1 MIYMIKLNEIL
12 VEKFIEE
19 IKSVQKEITIGE
31 AIELL
36 RKEKEI
42 LPVIDKNGKLIGCFR
57 DIDLLKIVKKGSPLA
72 GTIWKNEISKEDMDK
87 KIEELMD
94 TKPIT
99 ILPSDTIEF
108 ALSVMNHNNLKSLI
122 VVDNEG
128 KLLGIL
134 RLRTIF
140 SKIFEELK

>member
-1 MIYMIKLNEIL
+1 MIKLNEIL
-12 VEKFIEE
+12 VEKYVEE
-19 IKSVQKEITIGE
+19 IKSIQKDITIKE

-42 LPVIDKNGKLIGCFR
+42 LPIVDKNGKLIGCFR

-72 GTIWKNEISKEDMDK
+72 GTIWKNEVNKEDMDK
-87 KIEELMD
+87 KVEELMD
-94 TKPIT
+94 TKPLT
-99 ILPSDTIEF
+99 IFSNDTIEF
-108 ALSVMNHNNLKSLI
+108 ALSVMNHNDVKSLI
-122 VVDNEG
+122 VVDKEG

>member
-1 MIYMIKLNEIL
+1 MIKLNEIL
-12 VEKFIEE
+12 VEKYIEE
-19 IKSVQKEITIGE
+19 IKSIEKDITIGE

-42 LPVIDKNGKLIGCFR
+42 LPVVDKNGKLIGCFR
-57 DIDLLKIVKKGSPLA
+57 DIDLLKIVKKSSPLA
-72 GTIWKNEISKEDMDK
+72 GTIWKNEVSEEDANK
-87 KIEELMD
+87 KVEELMD
-94 TKPIT
+94 TKPLT
-99 ILPSDTIEF
+99 ILPNDTIEF
-108 ALSVMNHNNLKSLI
+108 ALSVMNHNNVKSLI

-140 SKIFEELK
+140 NKIFEELK